1 MYLVLVKLYKKK
13 SKSGKFN
20 RKNTALTLNIAANY
34 GGCWD
39 IIQAAKQIAEKV
51 KKKKCQFQILI
62 TRLFNIIL
70 QPKMHHLW
78 IY

>member
-1 MYLVLVKLYKKK
+1 
-13 SKSGKFN
+13 
-20 RKNTALTLNIAANY
+20 
-34 GGCWD
+34 
-39 IIQAAKQIAEKV
+39 
-51 KKKKCQFQILI
+51 QFQILI

>member
-1 MYLVLVKLYKKK
+1 
-13 SKSGKFN
+13 
-20 RKNTALTLNIAANY
+20 
-34 GGCWD
+34 
-39 IIQAAKQIAEKV
+39 
-51 KKKKCQFQILI
+51 I

>member
-1 MYLVLVKLYKKK
+1 KL
-13 SKSGKFN
+13 
-20 RKNTALTLNIAANY
+20 
-34 GGCWD
+34 
-39 IIQAAKQIAEKV
+39 